1 MSVVNSIVRAV
12 LFGIAADVLIK
23 GSIISTRYFR
33 RNEGSTDYA
42 TIPAV
47 TLSGDFVFSVDI
59 LRSGTNTG
67 GQFIFTARNS
77 ASGSYGLN
85 LYSSG
90 DWANGTGTISVFG
103 FSGFPAISSL
113 STDKLYSIK
122 VAYTASTG
130 VLEMYSNNVLEFT
143 GISSPNDGLAT
154 ADTMAIFGA
163 PQGGFRLYGIVAN
176 LKIYDN
182 GTLVRDYPLNDNS
195 NILANQAAVLG
206 EEIPHGVLIDTFM
219 NSGETALS
227 NSVGTLTTDWIDVS
241 SGVDFFVSP
250 IGGTTS
256 RSRWQ
261 YTTDGGATVFYGADT
276 LGGSVGDG
284 PALGIISPP
293 DTATHIRVYFK
304 VSADTATDLS
314 IRRADGYGTIINGNA
329 DDWGLFDKQADGDW
343 LGQELVVNGGFDSD
357 SGWST
362 SPNWSISGGVAFAD
376 GVGFG
381 LVYQILIRPE
391 IYRLSGSL
399 ASGTSGDAEF
409 YDGTAYSFKV
419 GDVGWFS
426 VDIENQDPSYSY
438 IACRAMAGA
447 APILDNVSVKEVLKN
462 A

>member
-1 MSVVNSIVRAV
+1 V

-33 RNEGSTDYA
+33 RNEGTTDYA

-47 TLSGDFVFSVDI
+47 TLAGDFVFSVDI

-143 GISSPNDGLAT
+143 GISSPPSGLAT
-154 ADTMAIFGA
+154 ADTMAIYGA

-182 GTLVRDYPLNDNS
+182 GTLVRDYPINDNS
-195 NILANQAAVLG
+195 STIRDLANGQ
-206 EEIPHGVLIDTFM
+206 D
-219 NSGETALS
+219 
-227 NSVGTLTTDWIDVS
+227 
-241 SGVDFFVSP
+241 
-250 IGGTTS
+250 
-256 RSRWQ
+256 
-261 YTTDGGATVFYGADT
+261 
-276 LGGSVGDG
+276 
-284 PALGIISPP
+284 
-293 DTATHIRVYFK
+293 
-304 VSADTATDLS
+304 
-314 IRRADGYGTIINGNA
+314 GTIINGNA
-329 DDWGLFDKQADGDW
+329 ADWGLFDKQADGDW